1 MRLVMPPQRDRA
13 RQEQEHGRWV
23 LLLVAVAIIA
33 IQGTQEMETLA
44 RQMALLLQHFMQM
57 SFESDLLQLAV
68 LDSSFMIM
76 ATAMAVMEGPSP
88 PRWWVRPRADGAW
101 RNMTRG
107 DAAAEDYYFDNIR
120 MGEAVFRGLVAN
132 LEPYL
137 ERQHTW
143 YRAPTPPDKLVAYAL
158 YRWATGASYEHSSA
172 SFGIGWETGRTA
184 VRDVTL
190 AILRAYPDEIAFPGG
205 QRLQEA
211 FAAFGM
217 KGFPRCYGAIDC
229 THIFIDKPAGEMARP
244 YVDRHRRFSVVAQV
258 VVGMDLKIYDVYV
271 GWPGSVHD
279 VRVLMNSFLR
289 ERAEDGSLF
298 CADLLALLGG
308 IETRGYLLGDGG
320 YPSLPWL
327 VVPFGGPQEDGSDT
341 EVFDTAQKRCR
352 GCVERAFGR
361 LKGMWRMFLRTHKPH
376 ITSLSLQF
384 RAVCV
389 IHNLLIRC
397 GVQMDP
403 ALAPRN
409 VHRHPDD
416 DNDDDV
422 AGSTLRVDAGIVHR

>member
-1 MRLVMPPQRDRA
+1 
-13 RQEQEHGRWV
+13 
-23 LLLVAVAIIA
+23 
-33 IQGTQEMETLA
+33 
-44 RQMALLLQHFMQM
+44 MALLLQHFMQM

-101 RNMTRG
+101 HNMTRG
-107 DAAAEDYYFDNIR
+107 DDAAEDYYFDNMR
-120 MGEAVFRGLVAN
+120 MREVVFRGLVAN

-137 ERQHTW
+137 QRQHTW
-143 YRAPTPPDKLVAYAL
+143 YRAPTPPDKLAAYAL
-158 YRWATGASYEHSSA
+158 YRWATGTSY
-172 SFGIGWETGRTA
+172 
-184 VRDVTL
+184 
-190 AILRAYPDEIAFPGG
+190 
-205 QRLQEA
+205 
-211 FAAFGM
+211 
-217 KGFPRCYGAIDC
+217 
-229 THIFIDKPAGEMARP
+229 
-244 YVDRHRRFSVVAQV
+244 
-258 VVGMDLKIYDVYV
+258 
-271 GWPGSVHD
+271 D
-279 VRVLMNSFLR
+279 VRVLMNSSLR

-298 CADLLALLGG
+298 RADPLALPGG
-308 IETRGYLLGDGG
+308 IETSGYLLGYGG

-352 GCVERAFGR
+352 GRVERAFGR

-416 DNDDDV
+416 DNDDDI
-422 AGSTLRVDAGIVHR
+422 APPPPPELTARQARDAGRRMHDALRTVVAHHVREQQNRQNRR